1 MTYTA
6 TVVNLQDWQDAIC
19 ALWLKNLPIQSSNQA
34 QVKLEQGY
42 AHNPAGTGAGVILQS
57 DDSPTPI
64 GVIGLHP
71 RQLLMGERRLAV
83 ANTADFVVDER
94 HRTIGPA
101 LQLMKAAIAE
111 GHARFDFIY
120 GIANPNS
127 GAICKRAG
135 MKKLGTLSRFATVL
149 RSKRHAAK
157 RTHPAVAALIAPFI
171 DAWLWAS
178 NTRRHLSN
186 PGRLKL
192 CAASFADPRIAQAWE
207 QRPRE
212 LLLSNRDA
220 PMLSW
225 RFARP
230 GHATWSICLSHGRDG
245 CCVGWIVWR
254 LHNDVAEV
262 GDVFSTKPST
272 MTTPL
277 LTAFNRFARARGADS
292 VSLEFLGNAQV
303 RRAIQSAGYFTLPD
317 GGQPVFISDPDA
329 KGPSNLS
336 SWYFTGFDNDA
347 D

>member
-1 MTYTA
+1 MSYVA

-19 ALWLKNLPIQSSNQA
+19 ALWLNNLPIQSTDQA
-34 QVKLEQGY
+34 HIKLDQGY
-42 AHNPAGTGAGVILQS
+42 AHNPAGQGAGVILQS
-57 DDSPTPI
+57 DESPALI

-71 RQLLMGERRLAV
+71 RQLLMGERCLAV

-157 RTHPAVAALIAPFI
+157 RTHPALATLIAPLI
-171 DAWLWAS
+171 DTWLWAA
-178 NTRRHLSN
+178 NTRRHLGN
-186 PGRLKL
+186 PRRLKL
-192 CAASFADPRIAQAWE
+192 CAATFSDPRIAQAW
-207 QRPRE
+207 QDRPRE
-212 LLLSNRDA
+212 LMLSNRDA
-220 PMLSW
+220 HMLSW
-225 RFARP
+225 RFART
-230 GHATWSICLSHGRDG
+230 GHSAWSICLSHNRDG
-245 CCVGWIVWR
+245 RCVGWVVWR
-254 LHNDVAEV
+254 LHNGVAEV
-262 GDVFSTKPST
+262 GDVFSTAPLT
-272 MTTPL
+272 MTTAL
-277 LTAFNRFARARGADS
+277 LAAFNRFARAQGADS

-303 RRAIQSAGYFTLPD
+303 RRAIQRAGYFSLPD
-317 GGQPVFISDPDA
+317 GGQPVFISDRHARAPNSL
-329 KGPSNLS
+329 SN
-336 SWYFTGFDNDA
+336 WYFTGFDNDA